1 MNKIYKIV
9 WSEIRHT
16 YVAVSEIA
24 KGHGRKSEK
33 RSRLTALTLAA
44 VMTLTGLG
52 GLTASAAIA
61 IGDGAALGDG
71 AVTGSIDGAIAIGN
85 GATIKHNVIN
95 LRNS

>member
-71 AVTGSIDGAIAIGN
+71 AIAIGN
-85 GATIKHNVIN
+85 GATIKHSNGEMAH
-95 LRNS
+95 R